1 MDSGNIHKVWGT
13 RRRILL
19 TNTIELDL
27 LHLKK
32 DTFCS
37 THSHKSKINLFTVI
51 KGKVRIETEFG
62 RIILKK
68 NESFEVRPP
77 LKHRFVALMNSIMVE
92 TAYVNNGKIDTND
105 INRNVLGGRII
116 KGKYISI
123 PELRK
128 KGYLELNNE

>member
-1 MDSGNIHKVWGT
+1 MDSGNIFKVWGT

-19 TNTIELDL
+19 TDTIELDL

-37 THSHKSKINLFTVI
+37 THSHNKKINLFTI
-51 KGKVRIETEFG
+51 IEGQVRIETEFG
-62 RIILKK
+62 RITLRK
-68 NESFEVRPP
+68 NESFEVHPP
-77 LKHRFVALMNSIMVE
+77 LKHRFVALADSIMVE
-92 TAYVNNGKIDTND
+92 SAFVEKGKIDAKD
-105 INRNVLGGRII
+105 INRRILGGKII

-128 KGYLELNNE
+128 KRYLELDNE